1 MPTLKIILRQLWH
14 ARLFTAINIAGLG
27 VGIMCVLMAVLYA
40 KDENSY
46 DRFHQNNP
54 HLYRVTTTLIE
65 NKGEKRFTS
74 GGTGQVQGPAFK
86 ASIPEITEYVRVMG
100 GEIFGTARA
109 NGKTLKLSLL
119 FGDPSFFKVFT
130 FIPVAGDLP
139 TALDEVNAVVLTET
153 TARKFFNTTDVVGKF
168 MQMDGDPSAD
178 RLQKPLVIT
187 AVIKDPPR
195 HSSLQFDILY
205 PLQFMQLS
213 FTDDNWMNAYLGT
226 FVVLRP
232 DADPARVIEKFN
244 QVYTLHAKEQLADTK
259 KSYGY
264 DPLISYGLQPMTAI
278 HLHPLYRKTGTN
290 IETGVVNGST
300 PLYSWLFIGIASFI
314 LLMACINFINI
325 SIANSLKRGKEV
337 GVRKVTGGSK
347 TQIIGQFLLESS
359 IVCLIAYG
367 AGLMLTH
374 LLLPFFNRL
383 SGKAITFGQSADPKL
398 FFLLIAIF
406 CVVVLLSGCY
416 PAILLAKFKV
426 TEVLYGRQQL
436 TGRNLFGK
444 TLVVIQFS
452 LALFLLIAS
461 AIYYRQMEFVRTKDL
476 GYDPHNILRTYISG
490 NHELLPIINY
500 LKSELRK
507 EPAIKIVSFG
517 SGGDINIVAEAKVGD
532 KVVETAHAVVD
543 ENYLPVLD
551 IPLKAGRNFSTEF
564 PSDKS
569 NSIIVNEAFVKAANL
584 RQPLG
589 TVVHT
594 SDYFDK
600 EPKTIIGIVNDFH
613 YGSLKQRIQP
623 LALLMKES
631 FNGGILVKFNK
642 GAEKQTVVA
651 VERIMKQAVPG
662 GLFEYSFLDQ
672 LAGHYVQEQRWLQI
686 VSVATAISLIICCMG
701 LFGLASLA
709 VTRRTREIGIR
720 KILGAGVARITAL
733 VCRDFVKLVA
743 ISIIVAMPFAAFVM
757 HTWLENFAYRTV
769 VHWWIYFLAGCAALL
784 IAVLTVSVQA
794 MRTAMRNPVHHLR
807 TE

>member
-14 ARLFTAINIAGLG
+14 AGLFTAINITGLA
-27 VGIMCVLMAVLYA
+27 VGIMCVLLAVLYT

-46 DRFHQNNP
+46 DSFHQNNP

-86 ASIPEITEYVRVMG
+86 AAIPEITDYVRVMG

-109 NGKTLKLSLL
+109 NDKTLKLSLL
-119 FGDPSFFKVFT
+119 FADPSFFKVFT
-130 FIPVAGDLP
+130 FIPVAGNLQ
-139 TALDEVNAVVLTET
+139 TALDGVNSVVLTES
-153 TARKFFNTTDVVGKF
+153 TARKFFNTSDVVGKT

-178 RLQKPLVIT
+178 RLKKPLVIT

-195 HSSLQFDILY
+195 QSSLQFDILY
-205 PLQFMQLS
+205 PMQFMQLS
-213 FTDDNWMNAYLGT
+213 FTDDNWLNAYLGT
-226 FVVLRP
+226 FVILRP
-232 DADPARVIEKFN
+232 DADPARVVEKFN
-244 QVYTLHAKEQLADTK
+244 QVYTVHAKEQLADTK

-264 DPLISYGLQPMTAI
+264 DPSISYGLQPMTDI
-278 HLHPLYRKTGTN
+278 HLHPLYRKAGTN

-300 PLYSWLFIGIASFI
+300 PVYSWLFTGIAAFI

-359 IVCLIAYG
+359 IVCLIAYC
-367 AGLMLTH
+367 AGSMLAH
-374 LLLPFFNRL
+374 VLLPFFNRI
-383 SGKAITFGQSADPKL
+383 SGKEITFEQSADPTL
-398 FFLLIAIF
+398 FLLFVAIF
-406 CVVVLLSGCY
+406 CMVVLLSGFY
-416 PAILLAKFKV
+416 PAITLAKFKA

-436 TGRNLFGK
+436 SGRNLFGK

-452 LALFLLIAS
+452 LAVFLLIAS
-461 AIYYRQMEFVRTKDL
+461 SVYYRQMEYVRTKDL

-490 NHELLPIINY
+490 NHEIVPIINY
-500 LKSELRK
+500 LKTEFRK
-507 EPAIKIVSFG
+507 EPAIKNVSFG
-517 SGGDINIVAEAKVGD
+517 SGGDINIVADAKVHD
-532 KVVETAHAVVD
+532 QVVETAHAVVD

-551 IPLKAGRNFSTEF
+551 IPLKAGRNFSSEF

-589 TVVHT
+589 AVVYT
-594 SDYFDK
+594 TDYFDK
-600 EPKTIIGIVNDFH
+600 EPKTIIGIVKDFH

-631 FNGGILVKFNK
+631 YNGGILVKYDK
-642 GAEKQTVVA
+642 AAEKQTVAA

-662 GLFEYSFLDQ
+662 GLFEYYFFDQ
-672 LAGHYVQEQRWLQI
+672 LSVHYVQEQRWLQV
-686 VSVATAISLIICCMG
+686 VSVATIISLIICCMG

-720 KILGAGVARITAL
+720 KILGAGVARITVL
-733 VCRDFVKLVA
+733 VCSDLVKLVA
-743 ISIIVAMPFAAFVM
+743 IAIVIAIPFAAFVM
-757 HTWLENFAYRTV
+757 QTWLENFAYRTA
-769 VHWWIYFLAGCAALL
+769 VHWWIFLLAGSAALM
-784 IAVLTVSVQA
+784 IAILTVSVQA
-794 MRTAMRNPVHHLR
+794 MRTAMSNPVKHLR
-807 TE
+807 TD